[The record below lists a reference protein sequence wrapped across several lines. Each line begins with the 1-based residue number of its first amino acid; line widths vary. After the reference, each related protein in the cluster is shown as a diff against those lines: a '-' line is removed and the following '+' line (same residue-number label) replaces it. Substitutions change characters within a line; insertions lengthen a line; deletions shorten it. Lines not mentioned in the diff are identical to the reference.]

1 MILASLTSSIAIIDI
16 FWTDNVNVSVK
27 NESASVSKNETTD
40 TPKIMALINAKDL
53 LKLFH

>member
-1 MILASLTSSIAIIDI
+1 MILASLTSSVAIIDI

-40 TPKIMALINAKDL
+40 TPKNNGLDKRKRFAEIV
-53 LKLFH
+53 